1 MESYTFKIVY
11 VCVVIDQFLVVHARI
26 AIFVAKRVYMA
37 LVRKIKEV

>member
-26 AIFVAKRVYMA
+26 SIFVGAKRV
-37 LVRKIKEV
+37 